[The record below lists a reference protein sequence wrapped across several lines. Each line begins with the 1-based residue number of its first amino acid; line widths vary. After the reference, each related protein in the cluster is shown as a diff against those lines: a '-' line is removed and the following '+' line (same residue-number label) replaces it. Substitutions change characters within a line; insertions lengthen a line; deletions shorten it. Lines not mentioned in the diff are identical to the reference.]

1 MDQQEE
7 AAHRQS
13 EGTGAETWEWHLPGQ
28 IQAGS
33 PDCNYVEW
41 CRYTETCRWV
51 WQAREGKWGLLK
63 SLRKMFFSDFFPPF
77 HENSLSP
84 PLRQEQMPTCSQWGK
99 GSSWENGLET
109 KPRLLLR
116 YVIHVGLFV
125 PQDIFV
131 KEMVKN
137 RNTWATQNLCEED
150 QNWAQWSHNEESI
163 LRKCHVIVYI
173 RVREYTAD
181 DEGLQRQTFN

>member
-1 MDQQEE
+1 
-7 AAHRQS
+7 
-13 EGTGAETWEWHLPGQ
+13 
-28 IQAGS
+28 
-33 PDCNYVEW
+33 
-41 CRYTETCRWV
+41 
-51 WQAREGKWGLLK
+51 
-63 SLRKMFFSDFFPPF
+63 MFFSNFFPPF

-131 KEMVKN
+131 KERVKN

-181 DEGLQRQTFN
+181 DEGLQRQTSIKIVIIKQRQIEEILMKHRLSYPKGSKSKCM